1 MSDQQPPE
9 EDAPTNQNDEVEGA
23 PEAELEQDPIVRLE
37 ADLTE
42 SRDRTLRLAAELEN
56 LRKRS
61 ERAEQDARKYGVS
74 RFAED
79 MLSVADNLYR
89 ALDTVP
95 AEARLDASDRMTQ
108 LVEGLDM
115 TQKSLQTALERHGI
129 KQINPKGEKFDHHL
143 HQAIAQIP
151 STEHPNGVVAEVIQ
165 HGYSIGD
172 RVLRAAMVAVSAGSP
187 TQANADTTPPDPEA
201 KPGSTIDTK
210 A

>member
-1 MSDQQPPE
+1 MTDQQPPE
-9 EDAPTNQNDEVEGA
+9 ENAPANQNDEAEEA
-23 PEAELEQDPIVRLE
+23 PNAEQEQDSIVRLE
-37 ADLTE
+37 ADLAE
-42 SRDRTLRLAAELEN
+42 SRDRILRLAAELEN
-56 LRKRS
+56 VRKRS

-89 ALDTVP
+89 ALETVP

-108 LVEGLDM
+108 LVEGVDM

-129 KQINPKGEKFDHHL
+129 KRINPKGEKFDHNL

-151 STEHPNGVVAEVIQ
+151 STEHPNGTVAEVVQ
-165 HGYSIGD
+165 HGYTIGD
-172 RVLRAAMVAVSAGSP
+172 RVLRAAMVAVSTGSP
-187 TQANADTTPPDPEA
+187 SQTGAESTPPDPEA